1 LDHPTPAHLPIL
13 IARESLAAA
22 TGNFRMLEYRDAVS
36 YALYRER
43 STDQPG
49 RTGNAVSPP
58 LAAKLVLFYNKA
70 WTLLAGNP

>member
-1 LDHPTPAHLPIL
+1 
-13 IARESLAAA
+13 
-22 TGNFRMLEYRDAVS
+22 MLEYRDAVS